1 MSNIFENYIIYDC
14 AICDTDYYIIC
25 AEERLPEDEFDYYSN
40 RGRTQ
45 VGFYDPNNQDSGE
58 PSWGGRIFPENSFY
72 NSRVVNTADS
82 EYILSDNTGEV
93 FYGGLGENKHREDTL
108 SKFLR
113 VKNLVNIN
121 GVIFGVGAAR
131 KVTKRIGPDNWIL
144 LSESIQIKTDEIVY
158 DGFSDLDGFHEND
171 LYAVGGDPDI
181 WRYDGDEW
189 HQLDVTDGPFMPEC
203 VCCASDGYVYI
214 GGAWGMIVRG
224 RDDEWESYMEVN
236 DSGQFKNSTF
246 FSAVNYK
253 GRVFFGSEEGVF
265 VLDENSPK
273 LEYKKYDFEGQIS
286 PFAAK
291 RMDVGYGLMMCVS
304 EYKVAI
310 FDGEQWKV
318 IYGGGPSD
326 RERAFLLEQM
336 HQNAEDIVDALQDI
350 RDQLKKD
357 SK

>member
-1 MSNIFENYIIYDC
+1 MSNVFENYIIYDC
-14 AICDTDYYIIC
+14 AICDTDYYIVC

-45 VGFYDPNNQDSGE
+45 VGFYDPNDQDGGE

-72 NSRVVNTADS
+72 NSRVVNTENS
-82 EYILSDNTGEV
+82 EYILSDNTGEI
-93 FYGGLGENKHREDTL
+93 FYGGLGDNKQRESTL
-108 SKFLR
+108 EQYLW
-113 VKNLVNIN
+113 VENLVNIN
-121 GVIFGVGAAR
+121 GTIFGVGGAR
-131 KVTKRIGPDNWIL
+131 IVTKRISPDNWL
-144 LSESIQIKTDEIVY
+144 LISKSIQSEDLSFE
-158 DGFSDLDGFHEND
+158 GFSDLDGFHEND

-181 WRYDGDEW
+181 WRYDGEEW
-189 HQLDVTDGPFMPEC
+189 HQLDVTDGPFMPKC

-224 RDDEWESYMEVN
+224 RGDEWESYMEVN

-253 GRVFFGSEEGVF
+253 GRIFFGSEEGVF

-310 FDGEQWKV
+310 FFFAIFICCLGGFPWGE
-318 IYGGGPSD
+318 
-326 RERAFLLEQM
+326 
-336 HQNAEDIVDALQDI
+336 HALT
-350 RDQLKKD
+350 
-357 SK
+357 